1 MFVGIIRTK
10 DILLN
15 PRTIISMRGVRGF
28 MKLVFRALRKKP
40 YSFIGM
46 TQESDWIFDQNV
58 QDTLQKEA
66 LRPGHA
72 KHHASPKRHETKHEV
87 HRHKKAKSH

>member
-1 MFVGIIRTK
+1 MFVGIIKTK

-15 PRTIISMRGVRGF
+15 PRTIISMRGVKGF
-28 MKLVFRALRKKP
+28 MKLVYRALRKQP

-58 QDTLQKEA
+58 QEEIQKEA
-66 LRPGHA
+66 A
-72 KHHASPKRHETKHEV
+72 KGKPAVKRHEAKKH
-87 HRHKKAKSH
+87 HKG

>member
-15 PRTIISMRGVRGF
+15 PRAIISMRGVKGF
-28 MKLVFRALRKKP
+28 MKLVYRALRKKP

-46 TQESDWIFDQNV
+46 TQESDWVFDKKIQEAL
-58 QDTLQKEA
+58 QAEEALQKEH
-66 LRPGHA
+66 PHSKGKA
-72 KHHASPKRHETKHEV
+72 KKHASPKRHEA
-87 HRHKKAKSH
+87 KKR

>member
-1 MFVGIIRTK
+1 MFVGIIKTK

-28 MKLVFRALRKKP
+28 MKLVYRALRKQP

-58 QDTLQKEA
+58 QDELHKEA
-66 LRPGHA
+66 ETKAAAPKETKKKETPA
-72 KHHASPKRHETKHEV
+72 KHHEAKKTRH
-87 HRHKKAKSH
+87 RR

>member
-28 MKLVFRALRKKP
+28 VKLVYRALRKKP

-46 TQESDWIFDQNV
+46 TQESDWIFDERV
-58 QDTLQKEA
+58 QESLRKEV
-66 LRPGHA
+66 PA
-72 KHHASPKRHETKHEV
+72 KKHPARKRHKP
-87 HRHKKAKSH
+87 